1 MVESKGQQAAQPSEE
16 EIQREV
22 AKRYNILHQ
31 ETNALVSRLMEVE
44 DERKEN
50 QLVLESISKLEDDR
64 KCWRLVNG
72 VMFEKTKA
80 EVVPEIEGMI
90 KNLMVVAKQL
100 NDGLHQKKQEMSKLE
115 QAYEHI
121 MKAAKAK
128 QGSQQD
134 IGGEAKAGGVLV

>member
-1 MVESKGQQAAQPSEE
+1 MVESKGEQAQQPSEE
-16 EIQREV
+16 QIQREV

-50 QLVLESISKLEDDR
+50 QLVLESIGKLEDDR

-80 EVVPEIEGMI
+80 EVVPELETMV
-90 KNLMVVAKQL
+90 KNLLAVAKQL
-100 NDGLHQKKQEMSKLE
+100 NDGLHQKK
-115 QAYEHI
+115 
-121 MKAAKAK
+121 
-128 QGSQQD
+128 
-134 IGGEAKAGGVLV
+134 

>member
-1 MVESKGQQAAQPSEE
+1 
-16 EIQREV
+16 
-22 AKRYNILHQ
+22 
-31 ETNALVSRLMEVE
+31 MEVE

-80 EVVPEIEGMI
+80 EVVPEIETMI
-90 KNLMVVAKQL
+90 KNLLVVAKQL

-134 IGGEAKAGGVLV
+134 MGGEAKAGGVLV